1 MSAEEEERICKVYIA
16 IFSKAPNNDMPLYK
30 HWALA
35 VIDTWRDEKG
45 EEYDESFK
53 IQAMGFSGHYRL
65 DMQLSNAKEDESMIK
80 MVPICRIY
88 ESMRV
93 SLMAAAE
100 QVAIR
105 DYDLTWNCQNFV
117 LDLLEHSRNEGLL
130 TFSDAKMDEF
140 RAMEE
145 GFVAKE

>member
-1 MSAEEEERICKVYIA
+1 MSAEEDERICKVYIA
-16 IFSKAPNNDMPLYK
+16 IFSKSPNNDMPLYK

-45 EEYDESFK
+45 EEYDESLK
-53 IQAMGFSGHYRL
+53 IQAMGSSGNYRL
-65 DMQLSNAKEDESMIK
+65 DMQLSNAKEDECMIK

-93 SLMAAAE
+93 PLVVAAE

-117 LDLLEHSRNEGLL
+117 LDLLEHLRNEGLL
-130 TFSDAKMDEF
+130 AFSDAKMDKF
-140 RAMEE
+140 LAMEE
-145 GFVAKE
+145 GIIGKE